1 MELKKKKILKRGMIT
16 LIAAVA
22 LLAASPPRIVAKR
35 YYCGRFFEKMD
46 SKCTGISELGD
57 YIDYNMLS
65 GDLKKMID
73 KKDFKFASDEE
84 KFAFCNKYKD
94 MDYDYQIKGSWG
106 DYFPTDK
113 SDLYDKLAQEV
124 TINGEKYNIY
134 ISLVFKTGTFLRP
147 EIVDINTSAYKPEIQ
162 Q

>member
-1 MELKKKKILKRGMIT
+1 MELKKKKILKRGLISIIT
-16 LIAAVA
+16 AGA
-22 LLAASPPRIVAKR
+22 LLAALPLSTVAKR
-35 YYCGRFFEKMD
+35 CYCNRFYEKMD

-113 SDLYDKLAQEV
+113 SNLYDKLAQEV